1 MKFLIRS
8 AVIASAC
15 ALGLTTLPA
24 PAPAA
29 DKVTLTAEVA
39 SSVKAPFEQF
49 IKIYESKHPG
59 VTISAKYLGGGVIQG
74 DVESDNPIDIV
85 VVGKNQTDKLLSHIN
100 TPVAVLTNRE
110 TLIVRT
116 GETKVKG
123 LKDLANPGVRVGMA
137 NGQGSAVGTLARQ
150 MLKKAADDPAFG
162 ADFPVKVRGN
172 SPAYFEK
179 LQSEDD
185 VVQGLLKGE
194 ADVMIGFVSSVEPPR
209 LHGIAIPD
217 KYNVDSVYY
226 IFIPKSAKDAK
237 DAQDMVKLMSGPQGQ
252 AILHS
257 HRYLP
262 APKGAYVPPPKP

>member
-1 MKFLIRS
+1 MNPFIRS
-8 AVIASAC
+8 AIIASAC
-15 ALGLTTLPA
+15 ALGFTTL

-29 DKVTLTAEVA
+29 DKVQLSAEVA

-49 IKIYESKHPG
+49 IKIYESKHPN
-59 VTISAKYLGGGVIQG
+59 VKISAKYLGGGVIQA
-74 DVESDNPIDIV
+74 DVEADNPLDII
-85 VVGKNQTDKLLSHIN
+85 VVGKNQTDKLLAHIN
-100 TPVAVLTNRE
+100 APVPVLTNRE
-110 TLIVRT
+110 TLIVRA
-116 GETKVKG
+116 GETKVKD
-123 LKDLANPGVRVGMA
+123 LKDLANPGIRVGMA

-172 SPAYFEK
+172 SPPFFEK

-194 ADVMIGFVSSVEPPR
+194 ADVAIGFVSSVEPPKLR
-209 LHGIAIPD
+209 AIAIPE
-217 KYNVDSVYY
+217 KYNIDSVYY
-226 IFIPKSAKDAK
+226 IFIPKVSKNAK
-237 DAQDMVKLMSGPQGQ
+237 DAQDMVKLMSGKQGQ

-262 APKGAYVPPPKP
+262 PPKG

>member
-1 MKFLIRS
+1 MKVIIRS
-8 AVIASAC
+8 AVLATACLLGFSA
-15 ALGLTTLPA
+15 L

-29 DKVTLTAEVA
+29 DKVNLNAEVA

-49 IKIYESKHPG
+49 IQIYQKKHPN
-59 VTISAKYLGGGVIQG
+59 VTITPKYLGGGVIQG

-85 VVGKNQTDKLLSHIN
+85 VVGQNQTDKLTAHIN

-110 TLIVRT
+110 TLIIRT
-116 GETKVKG
+116 GDTKVKT
-123 LKDLANPGVRVGMA
+123 LKDLATPGVKVGMA

-172 SPAYFEK
+172 SPPYFEK

-209 LHGIAIPD
+209 LKGIAIDP
-217 KYNVDSVYY
+217 KYNIDSVYY
-226 IFIPKSAKDAK
+226 IFIPKASKNAKE
-237 DAQDMVKLMSGPQGQ
+237 AQDMVALMSGPQGQ

-262 APKGAYVPPPKP
+262 PPPKK

>member
-1 MKFLIRS
+1 MKLFIRS
-8 AVIASAC
+8 AVVASVC
-15 ALGLTTLPA
+15 ALGFSSL

-29 DKVTLTAEVA
+29 DKVQLTAEVA

-49 IKIYESKHPG
+49 IQIYQKKHPN
-59 VTISAKYLGGGVIQG
+59 VTITPKYLGGGVIQA

-85 VVGKNQTDKLLSHIN
+85 VVGQNQTDKLTAHIN
-100 TPVAVLTNRE
+100 PPVAVLTNRE
-110 TLIVRT
+110 TLIIRT
-116 GETKVKG
+116 GDTKVKT
-123 LKDLANPGVRVGMA
+123 LKDLGTPGVKVGMA
-137 NGQGSAVGTLARQ
+137 NGAGSAVGTLARQ

-172 SPAYFEK
+172 SPPYFDK

-194 ADVMIGFVSSVEPPR
+194 ADVMIGFISSVEPPR
-209 LHGIAIPD
+209 LKGIAIDP
-217 KYNVDSVYY
+217 KYNIDSVYY
-226 IFIPKSAKDAK
+226 IFIPKASKNAKE
-237 DAQDMVKLMSGPQGQ
+237 AQDMITLMSGPQGQ

-262 APKGAYVPPPKP
+262 PPPPKK

>member
-1 MKFLIRS
+1 MKLFIRF
-8 AVIASAC
+8 AVLASAC
-15 ALGLTTLPA
+15 VLGFTAL

-29 DKVTLTAEVA
+29 DKVNLNAEVA

-49 IKIYESKHPG
+49 IQIYQKKHPN
-59 VTISAKYLGGGVIQG
+59 VTITPKYLGGGVIQG

-85 VVGKNQTDKLLSHIN
+85 VVGQNQTDKLGAHIN

-110 TLIVRT
+110 TLIIRT
-116 GETKVKG
+116 GDTKVKT
-123 LKDLANPGVRVGMA
+123 LKDLSTPGVKVGMA
-137 NGQGSAVGTLARQ
+137 NGAGSAVGTLARQ

-172 SPAYFEK
+172 SPAYFDK

-194 ADVMIGFVSSVEPPR
+194 ADVMIGFVSSVEPPK
-209 LHGIAIPD
+209 LKAIAIDP
-217 KYNVDSVYY
+217 KYNIDSVYY
-226 IFIPKSAKDAK
+226 IFIPKASKNAKE
-237 DAQDMVKLMSGPQGQ
+237 AQDMVALMSGPQGQ

-262 APKGAYVPPPKP
+262 PPKK

>member
-1 MKFLIRS
+1 MKLLLRS
-8 AVIASAC
+8 AVLASAC
-15 ALGLTTLPA
+15 ALGFGTL

-29 DKVTLTAEVA
+29 DKITLNAEVA

-49 IKIYESKHPG
+49 IQIYQKKHPN
-59 VTISAKYLGGGVIQG
+59 VTISPKYLGGGVIQG

-85 VVGKNQTDKLLSHIN
+85 VVGQNQTDKLGAHIN

-116 GETKVKG
+116 GDTKVKT
-123 LKDLANPGVRVGMA
+123 LKDLATPGVKVGMA
-137 NGQGSAVGTLARQ
+137 NGAGSAVGTLARQ

-172 SPAYFEK
+172 SPPYFEK

-194 ADVMIGFVSSVEPPR
+194 ADVMIGFVSSVEPPK
-209 LHGIAIPD
+209 LKAIAIDP
-217 KYNVDSVYY
+217 KYNIDSVYY
-226 IFIPKSAKDAK
+226 IFIPKASKNAKE
-237 DAQDMVKLMSGPQGQ
+237 AQDMVALMSGPQGQ

-262 APKGAYVPPPKP
+262 PPKK

>member
-1 MKFLIRS
+1 MKLLLRS
-8 AVIASAC
+8 AVLASAC
-15 ALGLTTLPA
+15 ALGFTTL

-29 DKVTLTAEVA
+29 DKVTLNAEVA

-49 IKIYESKHPG
+49 IAIYQKKHPN
-59 VTISAKYLGGGVIQG
+59 VTITPKYLGGGVIQA

-85 VVGKNQTDKLLSHIN
+85 VVGQNQTDKLTAHIN
-100 TPVAVLTNRE
+100 PPVAVLTNRE
-110 TLIVRT
+110 TLIIRT
-116 GETKVKG
+116 GDTKVKT
-123 LKDLANPGVRVGMA
+123 LKDLATPGVKVGMA
-137 NGQGSAVGTLARQ
+137 NGAGSAVGTLARQ

-172 SPAYFEK
+172 SPPYFDK

-209 LHGIAIPD
+209 LKGITIDP
-217 KYNVDSVYY
+217 KYNIDSVYY
-226 IFIPKSAKDAK
+226 IFIPKASKNAKE
-237 DAQDMVKLMSGPQGQ
+237 AQDMITLMSGPQGQ

-262 APKGAYVPPPKP
+262 PPPKK

>member
-1 MKFLIRS
+1 MKLVLRM
-8 AVIASAC
+8 AVLASAC

-24 PAPAA
+24 PAA
-29 DKVTLTAEVA
+29 DKITLNAEVA

-49 IKIYESKHPG
+49 IKIYEAKHPN
-59 VTISAKYLGGGVIQG
+59 VTIAAKYLGGGVIQG

-85 VVGKNQTDKLLSHIN
+85 VVGKNQTDKVMAHIN
-100 TPVAVLTNRE
+100 PPVAVLTNRE

-116 GETKVKG
+116 GETKVKS
-123 LKDLANPGVRVGMA
+123 LKDLANPGVKVGMA
-137 NGQGSAVGTLARQ
+137 NGAGSAVGTLART
-150 MLKKAADDPAFG
+150 MLKNAAGDPAYG
-162 ADFPVKVRGN
+162 ADFPVKVRQN

-194 ADVMIGFVSSVEPPR
+194 ADVMIGFVSSVEPPK
-209 LHGIAIPD
+209 LKGIAIPQNI
-217 KYNVDSVYY
+217 NVDSVYY
-226 IFIPKSAKDAK
+226 IFIPKSAKDPK

-262 APKGAYVPPPKP
+262 PPKG

>member
-1 MKFLIRS
+1 MKIFLRT
-8 AVIASAC
+8 AVLASAC

-29 DKVTLTAEVA
+29 DKVELKAEVA

-49 IKIYESKHPG
+49 IKIYQAKHPN

-85 VVGKNQTDKLLSHIN
+85 VVGKNQTDKLLAHIN

-123 LKDLANPGVRVGMA
+123 LKDLANPGLKVGFA
-137 NGQGSAVGTLARQ
+137 GGQGSAVGTLAKQ
-150 MLKKAADDPAFG
+150 VLKKAADDPAFG
-162 ADFPVKVRGN
+162 SDFPVKVRGN
-172 SPAYFEK
+172 LPASFDK
-179 LQSEDD
+179 MQSEDD
-185 VVQGLLKGE
+185 VVQGLLKGD
-194 ADVMIGFVSSVEPPR
+194 ADVIIAFVSSVEPPK
-209 LHGIAIPD
+209 LKAIAIDP

-237 DAQDMVKLMSGPQGQ
+237 DAEDMVKLMAGPQGQ

-262 APKGAYVPPPKP
+262 PPKS

>member
-1 MKFLIRS
+1 MKLFIRS
-8 AVIASAC
+8 AVVASVC
-15 ALGLTTLPA
+15 ALGFSSL

-29 DKVTLTAEVA
+29 DKVQLTAEVA

-49 IKIYESKHPG
+49 IQIYQKKHPN
-59 VTISAKYLGGGVIQG
+59 VTITPKYLGGGVIQG

-85 VVGKNQTDKLLSHIN
+85 VVGQNQTDKLTAHIN
-100 TPVAVLTNRE
+100 PPVAVLTNRE
-110 TLIVRT
+110 TLIIRT
-116 GETKVKG
+116 GDTKVKT
-123 LKDLANPGVRVGMA
+123 LKDLATPGVKVGMA
-137 NGQGSAVGTLARQ
+137 NGAGSAVGTLARQ

-172 SPAYFEK
+172 SPAYFDK

-209 LHGIAIPD
+209 LKGITIDP
-217 KYNVDSVYY
+217 KYNIDSVYY
-226 IFIPKSAKDAK
+226 IFIPKASKNAKE
-237 DAQDMVKLMSGPQGQ
+237 AQDMITLMSGPQGQ

-262 APKGAYVPPPKP
+262 PPPKK

>member
-1 MKFLIRS
+1 MKLFIRS
-8 AVIASAC
+8 AVVASVC
-15 ALGLTTLPA
+15 ALGFSSL

-29 DKVTLTAEVA
+29 DKVQLTAEVA

-49 IKIYESKHPG
+49 IQIYQKKHPN
-59 VTISAKYLGGGVIQG
+59 VTITPKYLGGGVIQG

-85 VVGKNQTDKLLSHIN
+85 VVGQNQTDKLTAHIN
-100 TPVAVLTNRE
+100 PPVAVLTNRE
-110 TLIVRT
+110 TLIIRT
-116 GETKVKG
+116 GDTKVKA
-123 LKDLANPGVRVGMA
+123 LKDLATPGVKVGMA
-137 NGQGSAVGTLARQ
+137 NGAGSAVGTLARQ

-172 SPAYFEK
+172 SPSYFDK

-209 LHGIAIPD
+209 LKGITIDP
-217 KYNVDSVYY
+217 KYNIDSVYY
-226 IFIPKSAKDAK
+226 IFIPKASKNAKE
-237 DAQDMVKLMSGPQGQ
+237 AQDMITLMSGPQGQ

-262 APKGAYVPPPKP
+262 PPPKK

>member
-1 MKFLIRS
+1 MKLLLRS
-8 AVIASAC
+8 AVLASVC
-15 ALGLTTLPA
+15 ALGVGTL

-29 DKVTLTAEVA
+29 DKVTLNAEVA

-49 IKIYESKHPG
+49 IQIYQKKHPN
-59 VTISAKYLGGGVIQG
+59 VTITPKYLGGGVIQG

-85 VVGKNQTDKLLSHIN
+85 VVGQNQTDKLTAHIN

-110 TLIVRT
+110 TLIIRT
-116 GETKVKG
+116 GDTKVKT
-123 LKDLANPGVRVGMA
+123 LKDLATPGVKVGMA
-137 NGQGSAVGTLARQ
+137 NGAGSAVGTLARQ

-172 SPAYFEK
+172 SPPYFDK

-194 ADVMIGFVSSVEPPR
+194 ADVMIGFVSSVEPPK
-209 LHGIAIPD
+209 LKAIAIDP
-217 KYNVDSVYY
+217 KYNIDSVYY
-226 IFIPKSAKDAK
+226 IFIPKASKNAKE
-237 DAQDMVKLMSGPQGQ
+237 AQDMVALMSGPQGQ

-262 APKGAYVPPPKP
+262 PPKK

>member
-1 MKFLIRS
+1 MKLILRM
-8 AVIASAC
+8 AVLASAC
-15 ALGLTTLPA
+15 TLGLTTLPA
-24 PAPAA
+24 PAA
-29 DKVTLTAEVA
+29 DTVTLNAEVA

-49 IKIYESKHPG
+49 IKIYESKHPN
-59 VTISAKYLGGGVIQG
+59 VKIAPKYLGGGVIQG

-85 VVGKNQTDKLLSHIN
+85 VVGKNQTDKVMAHIN
-100 TPVAVLTNRE
+100 PPVAVLTNRE
-110 TLIVRT
+110 TLIVRA
-116 GETKVKG
+116 GDTKVKS
-123 LKDLANPGVRVGMA
+123 LKDLGAPGVKVGMA

-150 MLKKAADDPAFG
+150 MLKNAAADPAYG
-162 ADFPVKVRGN
+162 ADFPVKVRQN
-172 SPAYFEK
+172 SPPYFEK

-209 LHGIAIPD
+209 LKAIEIP
-217 KYNVDSVYY
+217 KQYNVDSVYY

-237 DAQDMVKLMSGPQGQ
+237 DAQDMVKLMAGPQGQ

-262 APKGAYVPPPKP
+262 PPKA